1 MRKTTRGI
9 VRRRMGIQLLQ
20 TLLLLIGLCFG
31 VRMPNVHAQTVST
44 CSSHGNLVY
53 EGKRGSVA
61 LYAADIRLL
70 EEKISTIPERCFDPV
85 CYAHTHNWEYC
96 RINEKTHTRHC
107 TDCGEANDLT
117 SSHRADSWER
127 DTFFY
132 EGKAYP
138 GKRFTC
144 VCGYQWSMELSHT
157 MIFEVLDEVNH
168 HSRCALDGTP
178 YCRGC
183 EPSVEEHY
191 AWYYEMGDD
200 EFHHEKICFD
210 CGFQIEETCCFDV
223 AEDEEGRH
231 ACICGRREKREEE
244 SETSDEPET
253 GEHPGDPDEPGAEDV
268 PETPDEP
275 GTEDVPE
282 TPDEPGTE
290 DAPETPDAPEINDP
304 SETPDEPETG
314 GVPETP
320 ALPGTGDAPVAPEM
334 SALPGAGDTLI
345 PDPIRID

>member
-1 MRKTTRGI
+1 MKTTTKGI
-9 VRRRMGIQLLQ
+9 SSSRIWKPLLR
-20 TLLLLIGLCFG
+20 TLLLLTVLYLTAG
-31 VRMPNVHAQTVST
+31 MPNVHAQTVST
-44 CSSHGNLVY
+44 CSSHGNLIY

-70 EEKISTIPERCFDPV
+70 EEKIATIPERCFDPV

-144 VCGYQWSMELSHT
+144 ACGYQWSMELGHT
-157 MIFEVLDEVNH
+157 MIFEALDEVNH
-168 HSRCALDGTP
+168 QSGCALDGTP
-178 YCRGC
+178 YCEGC
-183 EPSVEEHY
+183 EPSVEAHY
-191 AWYYEMGDD
+191 AWYYEMRDD
-200 EFHHEKICFD
+200 AFHHEKICFD
-210 CGFQIEETCCFDV
+210 CGFRIEETCCLDM

-231 ACICGRREKREEE
+231 ACICGRSETREEE
-244 SETSDEPET
+244 SETSDESETEESPE
-253 GEHPGDPDEPGAEDV
+253 DSDEPGAEDTPEIPDEPGTEDTSETPGEPGTEDT
-268 PETPDEP
+268 PETPGEP

-282 TPDEPGTE
+282 IPDEPGSE
-290 DAPETPDAPEINDP
+290 ELPETPVPPE
-304 SETPDEPETG
+304 
-314 GVPETP
+314 
-320 ALPGTGDAPVAPEM
+320 
-334 SALPGAGDTLI
+334 
-345 PDPIRID
+345 